1 MTKPMSKNGWDS
13 RFYKGAEVAS
23 DLEAVLSSL
32 IEHHYDLRS
41 NRFDYETCKTSGD
54 YNKIQ
59 LLARSLGDFDPGA
72 LTSLAARKAFWLNLY
87 NILIL
92 HVVMS
97 GDQIQSIMEKQDFFQ
112 GFRYQLKPHAFSL
125 DEIEHGIL
133 RANTPSF
140 RKLRKPLRRRHPAY
154 LHIMNPLDPRV
165 HMAFHCASLS
175 SAPLRVFNPE
185 SIEKELESASSDFL
199 SRHVS
204 LLENQL
210 SLPRCF
216 YWYKK
221 DFGQKFGLLNFIEK
235 HHPDPQI
242 KQQIGHQGNR
252 IKIHFTEFDWTLNS
266 MEK

>member
-1 MTKPMSKNGWDS
+1 MAGIAAFTRRPRWPVIWKP
-13 RFYKGAEVAS
+13 FYLPS
-23 DLEAVLSSL
+23 LSITTIFAL
-32 IEHHYDLRS
+32 IVSTMRPVKHPAITTRS
-41 NRFDYETCKTSGD
+41 SCWP
-54 YNKIQ
+54 
-59 LLARSLGDFDPGA
+59 RSLGDFDPGA

-165 HMAFHCASLS
+165 HMAFHCACLS